1 MRRISQRAFALAAFG
16 GLVLAFTFA
25 GAANAITDTSFRYSA
40 PKTGYLTITA
50 AAFTPGLLASAYINN
65 GAVLSPST
73 TNLTCWF
80 APVNLPH
87 GATMSQLALWYISES
102 PDLVIIQLIRRTLA
116 NGAEG
121 QIVSESAPASGGL
134 YRRASYPITG
144 AMQTVDNAR
153 HGYYIRMCLE
163 YDGTGNNPQYHGARI
178 TYTYTSAGD

>member
-1 MRRISQRAFALAAFG
+1 MRRISQRALARAAFG
-16 GLVLAFTFA
+16 GLVLVFTFA
-25 GAANAITDTSFRYSA
+25 GAANAITDTNFRYSA

-50 AAFTPGLLASAYINN
+50 AAFTPGLLTSAYVNN

-73 TNLTCWF
+73 TNQTCWY

-87 GATMSQLALWYISES
+87 GATMSRLHLWYASES
-102 PDLVIIQLIRRTLA
+102 PDLVIIQLIRRTFA

-134 YRRASYPITG
+134 YRVAGYPITG

-153 HGYYIRMCLE
+153 HGYYVRMCLQ
-163 YDGTGNNPQYHGARI
+163 YDGTGETPKYHGARI

>member
-1 MRRISQRAFALAAFG
+1 MRHISQRALALGAFG
-16 GLVLAFTFA
+16 GLVLAFAFA

-50 AAFTPGLLASAYINN
+50 AAFTPGNVASAYINN
-65 GAVLSPST
+65 GAVLTPST
-73 TNLTCWF
+73 TNLTCWY

-102 PDLVIIQLIRRTLA
+102 PDLVIIELTRRTLA
-116 NGAEG
+116 DGAEG
-121 QIVSESAPASGGL
+121 SIVGDAAPASGGL

-153 HGYYIRMCLE
+153 YGYYVRLCLQ
-163 YDGTGNNPQYHGARI
+163 YDGTGTTPQYHGSRI

>member
-1 MRRISQRAFALAAFG
+1 MRPISQRALVLAAFG
-16 GLVLAFTFA
+16 GLVLALAFP
-25 GAANAITDTSFRYSA
+25 GAAKAITDTNFRYSA

-50 AAFTPGLLASAYINN
+50 AAFTPGVSASAYINN
-65 GAVLSPST
+65 GAVISPST
-73 TNLTCWF
+73 TNLTCWY

-87 GATMSQLALWYISES
+87 GATMSQLALWYVSES

-116 NGAEG
+116 NAAEG

-144 AMQTVDNAR
+144 AMQTADNAR
-153 HGYYIRMCLE
+153 HGYYIRMCLQ
-163 YDGTGNNPQYHGARI
+163 YDGSGSSPQYHGARI